1 MVYNEKVMEIFQN
14 PKNVGKLKGAN
25 AIGQVGNVACG
36 DIMKIYLKINEN
48 DIIEDAGFETF
59 GCAAAIV
66 SSSIATEII
75 KGWTV
80 EQALNFD
87 NDMIIKEVGE
97 LPVHKIHCSVLAKEA
112 IEDAI
117 LKYRKKQSKTNK
129 KSSSK
134 KEEKVVVK
142 EEKVEE
148 KKDKNLNMEKKS
160 AKKEEEY
167 KPVKAKGVIAEN
179 KTTTIDFKSALS
191 ALKSAKSEKVEK
203 VVVEEEISKKAQK
216 TTKKE
221 RKKEVIKEEVFEFD
235 NKSLKTI
242 DKDLKK
248 EAKEKK
254 TNMKKLDKNFLSLTK
269 RINKL

>member
-117 LKYRKKQSKTNK
+117 LKYRKKQAKA
-129 KSSSK
+129 
-134 KEEKVVVK
+134 
-142 EEKVEE
+142 E
-148 KKDKNLNMEKKS
+148 KKLSSPAKTTEKAKAEKEVLAPIKEKKPT
-160 AKKEEEY
+160 KKVEEY
-167 KPVKAKGVIAEN
+167 KPVKAKAVIAET
-179 KTTTIDFKSALS
+179 KPSTIDLKSALS
-191 ALKSAKSEKVEK
+191 ALKNAKSEKVEK
-203 VVVEEEISKKAQK
+203 PVVVEEPKKESAKEKPKKAA
-216 TTKKE
+216 
-221 RKKEVIKEEVFEFD
+221 KKEVIKEEVFEFD
-235 NKSLKTI
+235 NKSLKSI

-248 EAKEKK
+248 QAKEKK
-254 TNMKKLDKNFLSLTK
+254 TNLKKLDKNFLSLTK